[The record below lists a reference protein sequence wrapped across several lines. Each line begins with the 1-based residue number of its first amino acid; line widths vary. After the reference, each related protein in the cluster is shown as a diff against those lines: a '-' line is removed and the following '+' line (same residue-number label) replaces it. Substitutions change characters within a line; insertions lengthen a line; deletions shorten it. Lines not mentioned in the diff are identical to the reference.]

1 MFGHHDD
8 QSDQKDA
15 QDAPHEP
22 QHDQDTSHESQEQ
35 AEATVEDPAVIITPE
50 PAPES
55 DVPEATPAEPAAED
69 ENWQHP
75 GQPIEEPAKAEPAD
89 ITPEPEEATPEPIS
103 DVISPAGGFP
113 KHMTFRAGS
122 DDDDDDVS
130 ATPVPSL
137 GSDDDGS
144 STHELIDI
152 KQKALGELSPLI
164 DDLDLSPE
172 DKFRTI
178 MMMIQASDDQTL
190 VAKAYAAAHTIE
202 DEKTR
207 AQALLDIVNEINYFT
222 TPHENQS

>member
-1 MFGHHDD
+1 MFGHQDD

-15 QDAPHEP
+15 HDAPHEP
-22 QHDQDTSHESQEQ
+22 QHDTVNADVGDHSQAAPQEPQ
-35 AEATVEDPAVIITPE
+35 EDPAVIITPD
-50 PAPES
+50 PAPGS
-55 DVPEATPAEPAAED
+55 GTTADSPADNEADEAQAEPTPA
-69 ENWQHP
+69 
-75 GQPIEEPAKAEPAD
+75 
-89 ITPEPEEATPEPIS
+89 EPIS

-113 KHMTFRAGS
+113 KPMTFRAGA
-122 DDDDDDVS
+122 DDDEDVS

-137 GSDDDGS
+137 GSDDNTS

-152 KQKALGELSPLI
+152 KQKVLGELSPLI
-164 DDLDLSPE
+164 DDLDLNPE